1 MAEVFSATQPSGNG
15 ETPRVSLIQGIINE
29 IEAANHHKQQAINL
43 LDDLKGWLIRS
54 LERDIGFNTRLV
66 QAIADNSPQIDGT
79 LMDDDIQKIAQ
90 TFAHRAD
97 DNAGTDSNS

>member
-15 ETPRVSLIQGIINE
+15 ETPRVSLIQGVINE
-29 IEAANHHKQQAINL
+29 IDASTVHKQRAIDL

-54 LERDIGFNTRLV
+54 LERDIGFHDRLV

-79 LMDDDIQKIAQ
+79 LMDDDIAKIAS

-97 DNAGTDSNS
+97 DNAATNNS